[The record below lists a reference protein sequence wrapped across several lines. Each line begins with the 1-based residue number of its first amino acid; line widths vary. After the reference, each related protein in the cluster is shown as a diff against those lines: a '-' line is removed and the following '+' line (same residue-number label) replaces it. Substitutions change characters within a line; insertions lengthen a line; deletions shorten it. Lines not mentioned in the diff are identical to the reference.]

1 MIPGHLELSARRTT
15 PYEEV
20 GDLNSEQGTKIMLAE
35 QSGLGCRGL
44 QKPSLE
50 QEVSLVLVGISVAM
64 DLVV

>member
-1 MIPGHLELSARRTT
+1 MIPGPLVCFRTT

-20 GDLNSEQGTKIMLAE
+20 QRLECVPGHKGHVSRAAGTW
-35 QSGLGCRGL
+35 QRGL

-50 QEVSLVLVGISVAM
+50 QEVPRVLVGISDTM